1 MHEGQLYQF
10 LAYIAILPG
19 IDFKITSIYFSPK
32 KAFVCKNY
40 LVLKAALYVSVIRKF
55 KKMQELRFKTFLSL

>member
-1 MHEGQLYQF
+1 MSMHEGQLYQF

-40 LVLKAALYVSVIRKF
+40 LVLKAVLYVK
-55 KKMQELRFKTFLSL
+55 